1 MVSET
6 QQVSDVEAVR
16 AVVTRYFVGVDHLDA
31 EMIGSTYHPDAVDVR
46 GPRTIHGATAGEDIV
61 ATNSKSMATTRHHI
75 TTHHIEVDGDTALSE
90 AYCLGVHVTAG
101 DPGRR
106 MQTSGR
112 YIDHLERRNGEWRIA
127 QREVFVDMMKVSDL
141 ADEMGR

>member
-1 MVSET
+1 VVREA
-6 QQVSDVEAVR
+6 QQVSDRDAVR
-16 AVVTRYFVGVDHLDA
+16 AVVVRYFVGVDRLDP
-31 EMIGSTYHPDAVDVR
+31 EMIDSTYHPDAVDVR

-75 TTHHIEVDGDTALSE
+75 TTHHIEVDGDTAVSE

-101 DPGRR
+101 EPGRR

-112 YIDHLERRNGEWRIA
+112 YIDRLERRTGEWRIA

-141 ADEMGR
+141 GDEMGR